1 MAYTAHRPR
10 LVERTLNYPWLFVNP
25 GADDPMSTVRA
36 PLWTQVESGAN
47 PGLEDPKLYDLYFKA
62 QATEDKAEVASIN
75 TEIINYAHERM
86 YLAAIASVPGL

>member
-1 MAYTAHRPR
+1 
-10 LVERTLNYPWLFVNP
+10 
-25 GADDPMSTVRA
+25 MSTVRA

-86 YLAAIASVPGL
+86 YLAAIASVPGLYTFNGETVKNWPLTRYSPINNIENIRGE